1 MSLAIQNR
9 FYDGNAS
16 FEGGMDSSRFPNL
29 IPINSFATGLNVV
42 CRNSSVSTRSGWS
55 ELTLTA
61 DSVTNTDIAQFLN
74 YGFQGGTAYLKT
86 TGKTVLVCVVKG
98 KIYEIDLDT
107 NVVSQKYPIGPST
120 ATTRSTTARNYFC
133 QAGRYLIIQD
143 GLSKP
148 LIYNSSSIIEAGE
161 SSTDVPKGTVMA
173 YGQGRLFVLV
183 NDSEIKAGDLI
194 YGGRAVKFPI
204 VASGIGPAHPNVASD
219 HSLNIYVETSGFSSI
234 PAQIGTSSSTGAPIL
249 VEGHSFIGLGADIGV
264 NNSYDEI
271 FKLNAMEASDSPFG
285 DTTASSTIK
294 KFTLKK
300 ISYESLVR
308 QSNPSLYGTV
318 VTPATTNVA
327 TVPTN
332 LKGSG
337 GYVTFILSG
346 QESDVLN
353 FQEDDYLATGG
364 VLASPTQMG
373 KIQNLAFP
381 TIADTTAGQGDL
393 LAFCDNGVCS
403 FAVSQP
409 RSSWKKLNSFQ
420 RVTLA
425 DIGCLGDRTVTN
437 VNGDIFFRSHDGVRS
452 YRNASATQGTP
463 GQNSISA
470 ELRTF
475 LNADSTKQAT
485 EASGIYFDSRYLLAA
500 WGKPNYIGSQ
510 TVYSSILSLDFGP
523 VQRNN
528 RANVVSPAY
537 DGAWTGLNF
546 YQLIRGV
553 FSQKERAFGF
563 VDNFGVLSLYE
574 LRPDRFYDSSL
585 GVTTPIR
592 AVVETRS
599 FEFEKPYTLK
609 KLSRAD
615 LWVSNLQGQ
624 VDFKVYF
631 RPDKFP
637 CWIEWT
643 NFQKNAQ
650 MNYCPTTPEEF
661 LSKIPTSLPQFRP
674 QIRLTTPPDTVDP
687 STNRLFRMGYEF
699 QLRIEWVGCA
709 SLDKVLIHA
718 DDVVEP
724 INGEF

>member
-1 MSLAIQNR
+1 
-9 FYDGNAS
+9 
-16 FEGGMDSSRFPNL
+16 
-29 IPINSFATGLNVV
+29 
-42 CRNSSVSTRSGWS
+42 
-55 ELTLTA
+55 
-61 DSVTNTDIAQFLN
+61 
-74 YGFQGGTAYLKT
+74 
-86 TGKTVLVCVVKG
+86 
-98 KIYEIDLDT
+98 
-107 NVVSQKYPIGPST
+107 
-120 ATTRSTTARNYFC
+120 
-133 QAGRYLIIQD
+133 
-143 GLSKP
+143 
-148 LIYNSSSIIEAGE
+148 
-161 SSTDVPKGTVMA
+161 MA

-204 VASGIGPAHPNVASD
+204 VASASGPGHPNVPAD
-219 HSLNIYVETSGFSSI
+219 TSLNLYLETSGFSSI
-234 PAQIGTSSSTGAPIL
+234 PAQIGTSSQTGAPII
-249 VEGHSFIGLGADIGV
+249 VEGHSFIGLGTDIAV

-271 FKLNAMEASDSPFG
+271 FKLSNLETSDSSVNG
-285 DTTASSTIK
+285 IGASATIK
-294 KFTLKK
+294 KLTLKNVN
-300 ISYESLVR
+300 YDSLVR
-308 QSNPSLYGTV
+308 QSNPSLYGNN
-318 VTPATTNVA
+318 TTASA
-327 TVPTN
+327 TVPRN

-381 TIADTTAGQGDL
+381 TIADTATGQGDL

-409 RSSWKKLNSFQ
+409 RSSWKKINSFQ

-452 YRNASATQGTP
+452 YRNAAATQGTP

-500 WGKPNYIGSQ
+500 WGKPNYLGNQ

-563 VDNFGVLSLYE
+563 VDNFGALSLYE

-592 AVVETRS
+592 SVVETRS

-615 LWVSNLQGQ
+615 IWLSNLQGQ

-650 MNYCPTTPEEF
+650 MSYCPSSPEEY

-674 QIRLTTPPDTVDP
+674 QIRLTTPPDTIDP

-718 DDVVEP
+718 DDVIEP
-724 INGEF
+724 INGEI